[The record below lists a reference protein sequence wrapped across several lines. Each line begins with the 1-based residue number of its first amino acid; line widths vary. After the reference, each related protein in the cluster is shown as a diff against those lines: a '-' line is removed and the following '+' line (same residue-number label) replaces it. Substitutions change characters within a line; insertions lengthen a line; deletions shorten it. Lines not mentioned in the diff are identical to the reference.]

1 MDCQQQPTASDD
13 RIIALARILQTLREE
28 ENVDVLLQTTLSHL
42 RSQFNYSL
50 IWIGLYD
57 RLEHQLVGKG
67 GVTPTGETDLLQ
79 QRFSLSPGDL
89 LEQVVIQ
96 LRHVVVPSLQAEIR
110 GGEWRSIA
118 ARFDIEG
125 TLLYPLRHRDRCF
138 GVVLLGSTSWGI
150 SPGDAETS
158 HLSVV
163 LGTLATS
170 LCQLETQWQQQQL
183 KRLDEPLFKLLSRLS
198 QPLSPD
204 RSLEAVVE
212 EIQRFIEPSR
222 TSVYWYAKEGRYFWR
237 RAGTQQ
243 KLSVGAGHHVSS
255 GITVQDLG
263 DFYNALKANRL
274 VSIGE
279 AYSSLS
285 ADTTGVLMEK
295 IRARSLLAAPIG
307 SGDDLLGFVAVEGQ
321 QARIW
326 QESEKLGLQ
335 AIAQLLSLSAPV
347 WERSEKI
354 QQIEFDRALA
364 CGSIRAIANDS
375 EGEAIFQDISD
386 RLSRRLG
393 GTRVLLLQ
401 GEPETGFDA
410 IYQTE
415 QVPEKRPVAPV
426 SMPLNPLSEAEWETL
441 HSQGVV
447 AVENWAEER
456 ILAPWRK
463 PLWDGGTRSLLVA
476 HGHLSRP
483 DTHCLLVI
491 CHDSPRS
498 WDSLERDL
506 VRHVGR
512 QLTAIVQQ
520 WHLHRELHRCQ
531 QVQGAI
537 ARSWEA
543 LRDTTDIQSATG
555 DLLQAIA
562 EFLESP
568 RVYLVAPSELPET
581 AQIEAVWTTDGE
593 PVSADVNI
601 PVAADPL
608 IQSSLSSG
616 KMIFV
621 DASRLSPETRNWL
634 PGIVDRQIGAI
645 ALPTAPQHRTRALL
659 LAIDPRRHL
668 DETDHLQP
676 LLTQLAWSC
685 RYLQLGRQ
693 LETRQQTS
701 ACLNWYKHRRLD
713 WLYRTVGSGLKQ
725 LQELD
730 NSSLNRTEG
739 HKQQLALLRQQQ
751 LLRQIG
757 NALAAT
763 APVLRQEQWQLR
775 YTREPIPIASL
786 LRHVRSRIDPVLRK
800 RGLILPIRRDWQ
812 GTIAG
817 DRIKLELAIGE
828 LLQLVC
834 YGSREG
840 DSIQVAVSPPDRRVA
855 IVTIEPASPIDPR
868 RFDESAPDWLEMP
881 PLARSPA
888 RHWLICR
895 RIVEQMGGQLQLKSN
910 TIYLILP
917 LEEGCRV

>member
-50 IWIGLYD
+50 IWIGFYD

-67 GVTPTGETDLLQ
+67 GITPTGETDLLL

-96 LRHVVVPSLQAEIR
+96 LRHVVVPGLQAETR

-125 TLLYPLRHRDRCF
+125 TLLYPIRHRDRCF

-150 SPGDAETS
+150 SPSDDETS
-158 HLSVV
+158 HLSIV
-163 LGTLATS
+163 LGTLGTS
-170 LCQLETQWQQQQL
+170 LCQLETRWQQQQL

-198 QPLSPD
+198 QPLTPE
-204 RSLEAVVE
+204 RSLEAVVD
-212 EIQRFIEPSR
+212 EIHRFIEPSR
-222 TSVYWYAKEGRYFWR
+222 TSVYWYAREGRYFWR

-243 KLSVGAGHHVSS
+243 KLSVGGGHQASS

-263 DFYNALKANRL
+263 DFYSALKANRL

-285 ADTTGVLMEK
+285 AGTTGILMEK

-321 QARIW
+321 QPRIW

-335 AIAQLLSLSAPV
+335 AIAQLLSLTAPV

-354 QQIEFDRALA
+354 QQIEFDRALTA
-364 CGSIRAIANDS
+364 GSIRAIANPA
-375 EGEAIFQDISD
+375 EGEAIFQDIGD

-401 GEPETGFDA
+401 GEPQTGFDA

-415 QVPEKRPVAPV
+415 QIPEKRPVAPLP
-426 SMPLNPLSEAEWETL
+426 MPLSPPSEAEWETL
-441 HSQGVV
+441 HSEGVV

-456 ILAPWRK
+456 ILASWRQ
-463 PLWDGGTRSLLVA
+463 PLWDNGVRSLLVA
-476 HGHLSRP
+476 HGILSHP
-483 DTHCLLVI
+483 DHFCLLVI
-491 CHDSPRS
+491 CHESPRS

-506 VRHVGR
+506 VRQVGQ
-512 QLTAIVQQ
+512 QLSAIVRQ

-531 QVQGAI
+531 QIQSAI

-543 LRDTTDIQSATG
+543 LRDTRDIQSATG
-555 DLLQAIA
+555 GILQAIA

-568 RVYLVAPSELPET
+568 RVYLVALSEVPET
-581 AQIEAVWTTDGE
+581 AKIVAVWTADGE
-593 PVSADVNI
+593 PVPAGINI

-608 IQSSLSSG
+608 IQTSLSG
-616 KMIFV
+616 GEIIFV
-621 DASRLSPETRNWL
+621 EASQLSPETRNWL
-634 PGIVDRQIGAI
+634 PGTVDRQIGAI
-645 ALPTAPQHRTRALL
+645 ALRTAPQHGTRTLL
-659 LAIDPRRHL
+659 LAIDPQNPNP
-668 DETDHLQP
+668 TDDLQP
-676 LLTQLAWSC
+676 LATQLAWCC

-693 LETRQQTS
+693 LETQQQTW
-701 ACLNWYKHRRLD
+701 AGLNWYKHRRLD

-730 NSSLNRTEG
+730 DSPLNRTEG
-739 HKQQLALLRQQQ
+739 HKQQLAHLRQQQ

-757 NALAAT
+757 NALATT
-763 APVLRQEQWQLR
+763 APAIKQEQWQLR
-775 YTREPIPIASL
+775 YARDPIPIASL
-786 LRHVRSRIDPVLRK
+786 LRHVRSRIDPLLRK

-817 DRIKLELAIGE
+817 DRLKLELAIGE

-840 DSIQVAVSPPDRRVA
+840 DAIQITVSPPDRRVA
-855 IVTIEPASPIDPR
+855 IVTIEPASPINPR
-868 RFDESAPDWLEMP
+868 RFDESVPDWLEMP

-895 RIVEQMGGQLQLKSN
+895 RIVEQMGGQLQLKSD
-910 TIYLILP
+910 TIHLILP
-917 LEEGCRV
+917 LAD